1 MQKQAFGASRIHYW
15 IKALRTIARRA
26 SLSDPEFVDA
36 HLTSTEVSEEKLV
49 EDFVQFGSRQ
59 RLPFEKP
66 NLRRRKGAVV
76 AYGGRT
82 ARVDFGLGGL

>member
-49 EDFVQFGSRQ
+49 EGFVQFAAGNGSHSRS
-59 RLPFEKP
+59 RTSDVGKVLLLPT
-66 NLRRRKGAVV
+66 
-76 AYGGRT
+76 GGEVH
-82 ARVDFGLGGL
+82 ALISV